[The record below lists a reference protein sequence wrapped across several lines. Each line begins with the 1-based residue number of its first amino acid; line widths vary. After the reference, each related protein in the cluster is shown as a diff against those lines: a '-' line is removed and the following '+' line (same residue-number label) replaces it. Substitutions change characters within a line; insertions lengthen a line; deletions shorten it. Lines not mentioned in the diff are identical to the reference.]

1 VTPDLDAA
9 LRHCWHPVCSLDE
22 LAAAAPHPLAVRL
35 LDTPLAIV
43 DLGVPGTADV
53 VAVLDR
59 CPHRSTRL
67 SVGWVDDGQ
76 LRCANHGWCF
86 DATGRCTDI
95 PSLGTSLKG
104 GGPIPERARLDR
116 FEVEVAYGLVWVRL
130 RAGAPTTV
138 PAHPSW
144 VEGRF
149 KVLTGAPYTWPTSAA
164 RRVENFVDIAHFPWV
179 HDGTLGRR
187 DEPVP
192 PLPDV
197 RREAGELRFEFVP
210 PSIDAADV
218 ALFGWSAYRM
228 PIPLTVDIEFRLA
241 NGATRWLWM
250 TASPVD
256 SRTCR
261 TFWTVARDDDLDGDD
276 DAHMA
281 FQEIILRE
289 DEPVVC
295 NQDPPELPLDASE
308 VSVRTDRVSI
318 EYRRWLRELALAA
331 AADDPG
337 AAIGAVLATEREQ
350 DTQEKDMVES

>member
-1 VTPDLDAA
+1 MLKAPEPGTVTLDLDAA

-22 LAAAAPHPLAVRL
+22 VGAAAPHPVAVRL
-35 LDTPLAIV
+35 LDTPLAV
-43 DLGVPGTADV
+43 CELGAPGAPSVIAVPNQ
-53 VAVLDR
+53 

-67 SVGWVDDGQ
+67 SVGWVDNGS

-86 DATGRCTDI
+86 DAAGRCTDI
-95 PSLGTSLKG
+95 PSLG
-104 GGPIPERARLDR
+104 GGPIPERAHLQGFD
-116 FEVEVAYGLVWVRL
+116 VELAYGLVWVRL
-130 RAGAPTTV
+130 AQGAPTTV

-144 VEGRF
+144 VEPRF

-197 RREAGELRFEFVP
+197 RREGGELRFEFVP
-210 PSIDAADV
+210 PTIDAAEV

-256 SRTCR
+256 ATSCR
-261 TFWTVARDDDLDGDD
+261 TFWSIARDDDLDGDD
-276 DAHMA
+276 SAHMA
-281 FQEIILRE
+281 FQELVLRE

-318 EYRRWLRELALAA
+318 EYRRWLRELAVAGAA
-331 AADDPG
+331 PDPG
-337 AAIGAVLATEREQ
+337 PAVGAVLANEE
-350 DTQEKDMVES
+350 DKVVIGS

>member
-1 VTPDLDAA
+1 VLDLDGA
-9 LRHCWHPVCSLDE
+9 LRHCWHPVCSRAE
-22 LAAAAPHPLAVRL
+22 LTAVAPHPLAVRL
-35 LDTPLAIV
+35 LDTPLAV
-43 DLGVPGTADV
+43 FDLGTPDEPDV
-53 VAVLDR
+53 VAALDR

-67 SVGWVDDGQ
+67 SVGWVGDGI

-86 DATGRCTDI
+86 DADGRCTDI
-95 PSLGTSLKG
+95 PSLA
-104 GGPIPERARLDR
+104 GGPVPERAHLTG
-116 FEVEVAYGLVWVRL
+116 FEVEIAHGLVWVRL
-130 RAGAPTTV
+130 EAGADTKV
-138 PAHPSW
+138 PAHPSS
-144 VEGRF
+144 EDGRF
-149 KVLTGAPYTWPTSAA
+149 RVLTGTPYTWPTSAA

-197 RREAGELRFEFVP
+197 RRDAGELRFEFVP
-210 PSIDAADV
+210 PTIDPADV

-241 NGATRWLWM
+241 SGASRWLWM

-256 SRTCR
+256 ARTCR

-281 FQEIILRE
+281 FQELILRE

-308 VSVRTDRVSI
+308 ISVRTDRVSI
-318 EYRRWLRELALAA
+318 EYRRWLCELAQAA
-331 AADDPG
+331 TADDPA
-337 AAIGAVLATEREQ
+337 AAITAVLRATT
-350 DTQEKDMVES
+350 DQEKAVAQS

>member
-1 VTPDLDAA
+1 VVELDAA
-9 LRHCWHPVCSLDE
+9 LRYCWHPVCSLEE
-22 LAAAAPHPLAVRL
+22 LTSAAPHPVAVRL
-35 LDTPLAIV
+35 LDTPLAVV
-43 DLGVPGTADV
+43 DLGSPGEPEVLAV
-53 VAVLDR
+53 VDR

-67 SVGWVDDGQ
+67 SVGWADGGR

-86 DATGRCTDI
+86 DATGRCIDV
-95 PSLGTSLKG
+95 PSLPGA
-104 GGPIPERARLDR
+104 PIPERAHLAR
-116 FEVEVAYGLVWVRL
+116 FDVELAHGLVWVRL
-130 RAGAPTTV
+130 EAGAPTRV

-144 VEGRF
+144 IAPEF
-149 KVLTGAPYTWPTSAA
+149 KVLTGTPYTWPTSAA

-210 PSIDAADV
+210 PSIDAAEE

-241 NGATRWLWM
+241 SGATRWLWM

-256 SRTCR
+256 ARTCR
-261 TFWTVARDDDLDGDD
+261 TFWTVARDDDLEGDD

-281 FQEIILRE
+281 FQELVLRE

-295 NQDPPELPLDASE
+295 NQDPPELPLDQSE

-331 AADDPG
+331 TADDPA
-337 AAIGAVLATEREQ
+337 AAITAVLATEEERAVVQ
-350 DTQEKDMVES
+350 S

>member
-1 VTPDLDAA
+1 VLDLDAA
-9 LRHCWHPVCSLDE
+9 LRYCWHPVCSLDE
-22 LAAAAPHPLAVRL
+22 LAASAPRPLAVRL
-35 LDTPLAIV
+35 LDTPLAVV
-43 DLGVPGTADV
+43 DLGAPGAPDV
-53 VAVLDR
+53 VAVVDR

-67 SVGWVDDGQ
+67 SVGWVADGV

-86 DATGRCTDI
+86 DAAGRCTDI
-95 PSLGTSLKG
+95 PSLGASPERA
-104 GGPIPERARLDR
+104 GGPIPERAHLHGY
-116 FEVEVAYGLVWVRL
+116 EVELAHGLVWVRL
-130 RAGAPTTV
+130 EPGATTTV

-144 VEGRF
+144 SEPRL
-149 KVLTGAPYTWPTSAA
+149 KVLAGVPYTWPTSAA
-164 RRVENFVDIAHFPWV
+164 RRVENFVDTAHFPWV

-210 PSIDAADV
+210 PTIDAADV

-281 FQEIILRE
+281 FQELILRE

-331 AADDPG
+331 ATDDPT
-337 AAIGAVLATEREQ
+337 AAIAAVLATTEEQAADEREPV
-350 DTQEKDMVES
+350 TS

>member
-35 LDTPLAIV
+35 LDTPLAVV
-43 DLGVPGTADV
+43 DLGGPGSSEVIA
-53 VAVLDR
+53 VADR

-67 SVGWVDDGQ
+67 SVGWIDDGM

-86 DATGRCTDI
+86 DPTGRCTDI
-95 PSLGTSLKG
+95 PSLG
-104 GGPIPERARLDR
+104 GGPIPERAHLERY
-116 FEVEVAYGLVWVRL
+116 EVELAYGLVWVRL
-130 RAGAPTTV
+130 RAGAPTSV

-144 VEGRF
+144 LDERC
-149 KVLTGAPYTWPTSAA
+149 KVLTGVPYTWPTSAA

-192 PLPDV
+192 PLPEV

-210 PSIDAADV
+210 PTIDAADE

-241 NGATRWLWM
+241 SGASRWLWM

-256 SRTCR
+256 ARTCR

-308 VSVRTDRVSI
+308 VSVRTDRASI
-318 EYRRWLRELALAA
+318 EYRRWLCELALAGA
-331 AADDPG
+331 APDPA
-337 AAIGAVLATEREQ
+337 AAIGAVLTMEADMDDDRNEV
-350 DTQEKDMVES
+350 KDMVDS

>member
-1 VTPDLDAA
+1 VTLDLDAA
-9 LRHCWHPVCSLDE
+9 LRHCWHPVCSLSE
-22 LAAAAPHPLAVRL
+22 LASAAPHPLAVRL
-35 LDTPLAIV
+35 LDTPLAVI
-43 DLGVPGTADV
+43 DLGEPGASEI
-53 VAVLDR
+53 VAVVDR

-67 SVGWVDDGQ
+67 SVGWVDDGV

-86 DATGRCTDI
+86 ESSGHCTDI
-95 PSLGTSLKG
+95 PSLPS
-104 GGPIPERARLDR
+104 GPIPERAHLAPFD
-116 FEVEVAYGLVWVRL
+116 VEVAHGLVWVRL
-130 RAGAPTTV
+130 LSGAATSV

-144 VEGRF
+144 NDPTF
-149 KVLTGAPYTWPTSAA
+149 KVLTGSPYTWPTSAA

-192 PLPDV
+192 PLPEV

-210 PSIDAADV
+210 PTIDAADV
-218 ALFGWSAYRM
+218 ALFGWSGYRM

-256 SRTCR
+256 ARTCR

-281 FQEIILRE
+281 FQELVLRE

-318 EYRRWLRELALAA
+318 EYRRWLRELAVAA
-331 AADDPG
+331 TADDPA
-337 AAIGAVLATEREQ
+337 AAIAAVLTNE
-350 DTQEKDMVES
+350 QEKAVVQS

>member
-1 VTPDLDAA
+1 MLDLDAA
-9 LRHCWHPVCSLDE
+9 LRHCWHPVCSLAE
-22 LAAAAPHPLAVRL
+22 LAEAAPHPLALRL
-35 LDTPLAIV
+35 LDTPLAVV
-43 DLGVPGTADV
+43 DLGAPGAPDV
-53 VAVLDR
+53 VALVDR

-67 SVGWVDDGQ
+67 SIGWVDDGM

-86 DATGRCTDI
+86 DAAGRCTDI
-95 PSLGTSLKG
+95 PSLPG
-104 GGPIPERARLDR
+104 GAIPERARLQGFD
-116 FEVEVAYGLVWVRL
+116 VELAHGLVWVRL
-130 RAGAPTTV
+130 VAGASTSV

-144 VEGRF
+144 GDSRF
-149 KVLTGAPYTWPTSAA
+149 KVLTGTPYTWPTSAA

-197 RREAGELRFEFVP
+197 RREDGELRFEFVP
-210 PSIDAADV
+210 PTIDAADV

-256 SRTCR
+256 ARMCR

-281 FQEIILRE
+281 FQELILRE

-295 NQDPPELPLDASE
+295 SQDPPELPLDASE

-318 EYRRWLRELALAA
+318 EYRRWLRELAIAA
-331 AADDPG
+331 TADNP
-337 AAIGAVLATEREQ
+337 ATAIAAVLHANE
-350 DTQEKDMVES
+350 EKEVMTP

>member
-1 VTPDLDAA
+1 LLNPAEPVTVTPDLDAA
-9 LRHCWHPVCSLDE
+9 LRHCWHPVCSLGE

-35 LDTPLAIV
+35 LDTPLAVV
-43 DLGVPGTADV
+43 DLGEPGIPDV
-53 VAVLDR
+53 VAVVDR

-67 SVGWVDDGQ
+67 SVGWTEGGV
-76 LRCANHGWCF
+76 LRCANHGWCY
-86 DATGRCTDI
+86 DAAGRCTDI
-95 PSLGTSLKG
+95 PSLPGAT
-104 GGPIPERARLDR
+104 IPERAHLAPFD
-116 FEVEVAYGLVWVRL
+116 VELTHGLVWVRL
-130 RAGAPTTV
+130 ISDAPTSV

-144 VEGRF
+144 GDPRC

-179 HDGTLGRR
+179 HDGSLGRR

-192 PLPDV
+192 PLPEV

-210 PSIDAADV
+210 PSIDAASE
-218 ALFGWSAYRM
+218 ALFGWSGYRM

-241 NGATRWLWM
+241 SGATRWLWM
-250 TASPVD
+250 TASPID

-281 FQEIILRE
+281 FQELILRE

-318 EYRRWLRELALAA
+318 EYRRWLRELAMAATATDPAA
-331 AADDPG
+331 AIA
-337 AAIGAVLATEREQ
+337 AVLTNEREKAVVQ
-350 DTQEKDMVES
+350 S